1 MEVTLSEI
9 EAVTGGALRGGPA
22 DRVAT
27 SFSFDTRTLVPGAC
41 FVALRGT
48 RDGHDFV
55 TEAFGRGAVVALVD
69 RVPTGATGGTGAA
82 DPAWIVVA
90 DPLAA
95 LGDLGRWARTR
106 LAGATVVGI
115 TGSAGKTATKDLT
128 AAALAPSLAV
138 HASEG
143 SFNNEFGL
151 PLTLLGAPSGTEVVV
166 AEMGARFAGNIADL
180 CAIARPDVGIVTH
193 VGLAHAEHLG
203 GPAGITRVKG
213 ELLEAL
219 PAAGVA
225 VLNAGDAATPDL
237 ISRTRARVL
246 RVGSATTDAEVRTHG
261 VELDAELRPRFA
273 LDTPWGSTEVQLRV
287 RGTHQVQNAAMAAA
301 AALSLR
307 VPIAEV
313 AAGLARATTAN
324 GRMQLHRSPT
334 GMTVVN
340 DAYNAS
346 PSSVAAAL
354 ESFAHLE
361 RDGRRIF
368 VFGEMLELGE
378 HSEEEHARVGALAA
392 ATGVDVIV
400 AVGPGTRPT
409 ADVVRGRGIIT
420 VEVPDAPAA
429 LEALRGLL
437 RPGDAVLVKAS
448 RAVGLEVVAHAL
460 VSGEV
465 GVS

>member
-1 MEVTLSEI
+1 MDVTLSEI
-9 EAVTGGALRGGPA
+9 EAVTGGALQGGPA

-27 SFSFDTRTLVPGAC
+27 SFSFDTRTLAPGAC
-41 FVALRGT
+41 FVALEGA

-55 TEAFGRGAVVALVD
+55 VDAFERGAAVALVD
-69 RVPTGATGGTGAA
+69 RVPADAA
-82 DPAWIVVA
+82 AAAAGAWIVVP

-95 LGDLGRWARTR
+95 LGHLGRWARTR

-128 AAALAPSLAV
+128 AAALATSLAV

-151 PLTLLGAPSGTEVVV
+151 PLTLLGAPPGTEVVV

-203 GPAGITRVKG
+203 GPSGIAQVKG

-225 VLNAGDAATPDL
+225 VVNADDAATPEL
-237 ISRTRARVL
+237 VARTRARVL
-246 RVGSATTDAEVRTHG
+246 RVGRATDADVRTHG
-261 VELDAELRPRFA
+261 VELDAELRPRFV
-273 LDTPWGSTEVQLRV
+273 LETPWGGTAVQLGV
-287 RGTHQVQNAAMAAA
+287 RGIHQVQNAAMAAA

-313 AAGLARATTAN
+313 ATGLAHATTASW
-324 GRMQLHRSPT
+324 RMQLHRSPA
-334 GMTVVN
+334 GVTVVN

-361 RDGRRIF
+361 RDGRRIV
-368 VFGEMLELGE
+368 VFGEMLELGA
-378 HSEEEHARVGALAA
+378 HSEDEHARVGALAA
-392 ATGVDVIV
+392 ATGVDVFV
-400 AVGPGTRPT
+400 AVGPGTRPA
-409 ADVVRGRGIIT
+409 ADVARGRGLTTI
-420 VEVPDAPAA
+420 EVPDAAAA
-429 LEALRGLL
+429 LEAVRGLV

-448 RAVGLEVVAHAL
+448 RAVGLEVVAHGL

-465 GVS
+465 RVS